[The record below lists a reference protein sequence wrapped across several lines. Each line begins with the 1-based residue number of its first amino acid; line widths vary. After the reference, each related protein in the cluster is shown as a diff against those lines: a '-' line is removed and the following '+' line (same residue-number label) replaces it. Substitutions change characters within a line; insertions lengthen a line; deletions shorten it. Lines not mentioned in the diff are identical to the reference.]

1 MTSVQPIQLLKT
13 EHFYS
18 RSNPLRGTTRV
29 NCVGGKMQNIIDQ
42 QREAE
47 CFTVR
52 DKEAKEREKVG
63 GQREESRFY
72 TNLSGDSALTK
83 KIS

>member
-52 DKEAKEREKVG
+52 DKEAKERESG
-63 GQREESRFY
+63 RTERREQILY
-72 TNLSGDSALTK
+72 KPLW
-83 KIS
+83 